1 MLWICRI
8 VFAFIGLHA
17 CGRHPDGLQS
27 WARAR
32 PPRPPSRLAMA
43 GRITGDDRGTLL
55 PDHQHTFV
63 GEH

>member
-17 CGRHPDGLQS
+17 CGRHPDSLQS
-27 WARAR
+27 SGPAR
-32 PPRPPSRLAMA
+32 PTTA
-43 GRITGDDRGTLL
+43 GRIAGDDRGTLL
-55 PDHQHTFV
+55 PDHQHAFV